1 MRFSLLTL
9 SAVATLMSEAATC
22 AEARPRRY
30 VVAHGQPRVIVVTG
44 RSFLDSGPQ
53 VPVGSLQNYVLMS
66 TSMRSTI
73 ISGYR
78 PDAFGGDVLPNRFNN
93 PGRPQPLLTFSSPG
107 Y

>member
-1 MRFSLLTL
+1 MRISLLTL
-9 SAVATLMSEAATC
+9 SAVATLMSLAVTC

-53 VPVGSLQNYVLMS
+53 VPVGKLQNYMLMS
-66 TSMRSTI
+66 TSMGPTI
-73 ISGYR
+73 LSGFR

-93 PGRPQPLLTFSSPG
+93 PGRPQPLLR